1 MVLASLRDT
10 RQHHSGSGK
19 WICPIQFRIRIVVET
34 FSRPAQSCAAATLQ
48 LGWFTIRQRT
58 FARERMHVVG
68 AALAYRCSDDDE
80 KRRVNGG
87 FAVRICI
94 TAPARFISLHQGLK
108 Q

>member
-1 MVLASLRDT
+1 MLARGAM
-10 RQHHSGSGK
+10 R
-19 WICPIQFRIRIVVET
+19 
-34 FSRPAQSCAAATLQ
+34 
-48 LGWFTIRQRT
+48 
-58 FARERMHVVG
+58 VVG
-68 AALAYRCSDDDE
+68 AALAYRRSDDDE